1 MDESNPTYLN
11 IDQFQSLTGLSK
23 STIHRLKDA
32 GTIPVY
38 QPGGKGSRLLFPAD
52 ALERSARLYGQAAPA
67 SLARRTRQA
76 ELSGPQPQWMRPHQP
91 R

>member
-1 MDESNPTYLN
+1 MDEASRTYLN

-23 STIHRLKDA
+23 STIHRLKDS
-32 GTIPVY
+32 GQIPFY

-52 ALERSARLYGQAAPA
+52 AIEQSERLPSVAAA
-67 SLARRTRQA
+67 TSRTQPGH
-76 ELSGPQPQWMRPHQP
+76 LSGRQPQWMSPNQP